1 VTDAGVA
8 AGPQGPAHRAPGLW
22 LLFAVALVMLFYRI
36 ADILLVLFIAALL
49 ATYLS
54 TLTDMLCRRLRMPR
68 GPGLVLS
75 LLLTLAA
82 LTGVVA
88 LLVPAVVEQVRE
100 LIAALPQYVAA
111 LDQWTRSL
119 AANYPALRRT
129 GVAETDPGFITAAIA
144 DGIEFARRSLFTYA
158 TSTGVFLID
167 AVAVVVMALYLA
179 WRPDTYRDG
188 LILLLPPRHRSNARA
203 MLRDATNTLKAWVGA
218 QLLAM
223 VVLGAFTG
231 IGLWLLGVPYWLA
244 FSMFTGIVVMVPFFG
259 SIVST
264 LLPALLVLP
273 ERGPVG
279 FLAVAL
285 LGVLVHIVEANV
297 VHPLIMQ
304 HRVALPP
311 VLTILSVLIMGNL
324 AGILGLPVAV
334 PLLAVIMVVVR
345 HVLIYRTYG
354 EHPANVE
361 PPPAVLRPSSGNLP
375 AIQLPE

>member
-1 VTDAGVA
+1 VTGAEVA
-8 AGPQGPAHRAPGLW
+8 AGPQGPVHRAGLW
-22 LLFAVALVMLFYRI
+22 LVFVVVLLVLVYRI
-36 ADILLVLFIAALL
+36 ADILLVGFIATLL
-49 ATYLS
+49 STYLS
-54 TLTDMLCRRLRMPR
+54 TLTDMLCRRLRLPR

-75 LLLTLAA
+75 LLLTLGA
-82 LTGVVA
+82 LIGIAA

-100 LIAALPQYVAA
+100 LITAMPQYVAA
-111 LDQWTRSL
+111 LDRWIKSL
-119 AANYPALRRT
+119 ASAHPAIRRT
-129 GVAETDPGFITAAIA
+129 GVASTESGLITSAITDAIV
-144 DGIEFARRSLFTYA
+144 FTRRSLFTYA
-158 TSTGVFLID
+158 TSTGVFFID

-188 LILLLPPRHRSNARA
+188 LLQLVPPRHRSNARA
-203 MLRDATNTLKAWVGA
+203 VLLDVANTLKAWVGA

-223 VVLGAFTG
+223 VVLAAFTG
-231 IGLWLLGVPYWLA
+231 IGLWLLDVPYWLA

-273 ERGPVG
+273 ERGPIG

-324 AGILGLPVAV
+324 AGVLGLPVAV

-345 HVLIYRTYG
+345 HVLVYRAYG
-354 EHPANVE
+354 EHRANVE
-361 PPPAVLRPSSGNLP
+361 PPPAVLRPSSPNLP
-375 AIQLPE
+375 AIRIQE